1 MLTTN
6 CSSELNLSEAVG
18 MRYRGRSGRAS
29 APKPNLTNYGTKP
42 FLMVAP
48 PLSEHFATCVENE
61 VGPFDVVDT
70 LAEGDVVR
78 RAIFHLFNNGS
89 PYVGYV
95 ALAHLLFSDH
105 DNWDM
110 GATFES

>member
-1 MLTTN
+1 MG
-6 CSSELNLSEAVG
+6 CGVE
-18 MRYRGRSGRAS
+18 RARKH
-29 APKPNLTNYGTKP
+29 AK
-42 FLMVAP
+42 
-48 PLSEHFATCVENE
+48 FANARRVSTE
-61 VGPFDVVDT
+61 VGPLDVVDT

-78 RAIFHLFNNGS
+78 QAIHHLFNNGS

>member
-1 MLTTN
+1 M
-6 CSSELNLSEAVG
+6 
-18 MRYRGRSGRAS
+18 
-29 APKPNLTNYGTKP
+29 TNYGVKP

-48 PLSEHFATCVENE
+48 PRSEHFATCVENE

-78 RAIFHLFNNGS
+78 QAIFHLFNNGA

-110 GATFES
+110 GATFGS